1 MRMVFIG
8 DSITESGKLAD
19 PELLGTGY
27 VRLIHDYFITTY
39 PRRDFEILNKGI
51 SGNRINDLATRW
63 QKDVIDLNP
72 DIVSI
77 SIGIN
82 DVWRQLK
89 YRLMKQI
96 LPDEFERIYD
106 DLLRQVSSNTNA
118 KIILMEPTVIV
129 ENPTSIGNEK
139 LKPYV
144 QIVNALAEKYDTL
157 VVPTHLAFLKYL
169 EANRGYDLTVD
180 GVHMNAAGNML
191 MAKTWLEAT
200 ERIKNE
206 FFSS

>member
-8 DSITESGKLAD
+8 DSITESGKFAD

-39 PRRDFEILNKGI
+39 PKRDFEILNKGI
-51 SGNRINDLATRW
+51 SGNRINDLAARW
-63 QKDVIDLNP
+63 QTDAIDLNP

-106 DLLRQVSSNTNA
+106 DLLRQVRSNTNA
-118 KIILMEPTVIV
+118 KIVLMEPTVIV

-200 ERIKNE
+200 EQIKNE